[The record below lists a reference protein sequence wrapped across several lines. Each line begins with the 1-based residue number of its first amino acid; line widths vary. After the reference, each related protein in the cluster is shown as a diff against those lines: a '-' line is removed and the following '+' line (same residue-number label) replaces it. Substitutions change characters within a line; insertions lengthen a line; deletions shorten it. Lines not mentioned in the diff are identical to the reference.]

1 MPRQMKWD
9 LTEEEQRRY
18 IDALTDEL
26 APLRA
31 KAGISQ
37 VELCKLI
44 GISRQTYSAIE
55 GKRRQMTWQTYLS
68 LILFFDYNLTTRE
81 MLRHLSAY
89 PEEFFLRINDGYSLD
104 SLKGE
109 KAGVLEEMIEDLDE
123 QALHA
128 LKTMLLVEYARCKK
142 VPGDVVIK
150 AFDGIVV
157 NSSTSDLATE
167 KALKAIRDKTQL

>member
-1 MPRQMKWD
+1 MPRQVKWA
-9 LTEEEQRRY
+9 LTEEEQNRY
-18 IDALTDEL
+18 INALTDEL

-37 VELCKLI
+37 VELCRMI

-55 GKRRQMTWQTYLS
+55 GKRREMTWQTYLS

-81 MLRHLSAY
+81 MLRHLPAY
-89 PEEFFLRINDGYSLD
+89 PEELILRMNDGNGSSIL
-104 SLKGE
+104 LGE
-109 KAGVLEEMIEDLDE
+109 KSGVLDEIIKDLDE
-123 QALHA
+123 QALYT

-150 AFDGIVV
+150 AFDGMLV
-157 NSSTSDLATE
+157 NRGSADLATE
-167 KALKAIRDKTQL
+167 KALKAIREKTQS